1 MEKTIRSLWMP
12 TAGMLTGARRA
23 AMLLLTTLLLTM
35 TAQTAW
41 AVDVT
46 LSVDNDIAEG
56 NVGHYYVNMP
66 TTGTNTLTLT
76 AEDIAAGKDI
86 FKVYDDGGKSDD
98 YSWYCNGYLVM
109 TAPEGYIIMLEGTVT
124 NSVKDKAKFNV
135 YDGEYNGSGEPSILG
150 ANYGSANEAG
160 GIVSHA
166 STGRSM
172 TLYFWSDDWRDKGL
186 NLTVTLINPNT
197 EYHVNCS
204 ADSHGEVT
212 ACPTSAKALSEITLT
227 ANPADGYLLSGINV
241 VASGISVDVDW
252 SIFSNTAKFTMPTS
266 DVTVTPTFTNDLANL
281 SINMPT
287 TGSKSV
293 CVPASISSLKVYDDG
308 GPSGNYT
315 NHNCDG
321 TITLTAPSGYI
332 LQMTGTVNSCSKTD
346 GTKVDYLEV
355 YDGADRNA
363 ARLGNNQYGLSSG
376 EDIGTLTSSGQ
387 SMTLRFYADAYNS
400 YEGLDLTVTLIKVI
414 EYNINLAENVTG
426 GSVVS
431 DVASAKQGTTV
442 TLTATPN
449 EGYLLDGIS
458 VVDENGAGVALN
470 HDVAWY
476 TGRNTATFTMPFS
489 AVTVTP
495 TFVSANDNLFLNMP
509 KTGSFSAQIPIAV
522 NYVKVYDDG
531 GESGRYSDNC
541 DGTLTLTAPENCV
554 LQLTGN
560 IKIRDY
566 DYLSVYDGA
575 STSATALL
583 TEKHSD
589 VVGMVLQTT
598 DLGVITSSA
607 RSMTLHFFS
616 DSNNGSDGLNLSV
629 KAISQNADLSINIA
643 TVQHGEVKVE
653 GNATTAKVN
662 DVITLK
668 ATPDE
673 GYALGGLSVVD
684 GSSTAVATE
693 WNVFENTA
701 TFTMPGS
708 AVTVTPVF
716 VSTNPLSINIP
727 AVGTVKATIPAGIT
741 SMKVY
746 DNGGAS
752 GVYTGCDGSL
762 VLTAPEGYWL
772 TVEGTILAENDDV
785 LKVYSGTEMI
795 SANYLFQV
803 SGLNK
808 NDVHNQSRDIVSH
821 VCTGRTVLLN
831 FASSSNPN
839 NYAGLDLTVSLTGSI
854 ENTGTS
860 NTITLTQDNYQGT
873 TATLD
878 GASEGSFSITAD
890 VAVAD
895 VKLSRTF
902 ESGKKTTICWPFA
915 VDASKAAALGTFYQF
930 KSINGEGKIEM
941 EQVTTGL
948 EANKPYI
955 FEPSS
960 DKTLIDF
967 GAKTLKAGGPQS
979 VGSGFTFKGI
989 YGLVKWTTDTSD
1001 PLYDATFAGE
1011 LGKAYGFALK
1021 DKTVGTTSYQKGQ
1034 FVRLGSG
1041 AYGRAFRAYML
1052 SDGAW
1057 DGNQPTAGA
1066 RKRSAASSLPDVID
1080 IVWLPAQGGTTGIS
1094 TVGNISK
1101 TDGWWTLDGRKLDG
1115 KPAKKGVYINNGKKV
1130 VIR

>member
-414 EYNINLAENVTG
+414 EYNIKTEDKYKIYLFNYKYYYEEVDDHVLVEIILIFVFVILNGVYNILQLLTIKYLSPNHVLITDIMLAIYE
-426 GSVVS
+426 SI
-431 DVASAKQGTTV
+431 
-442 TLTATPN
+442 LT
-449 EGYLLDGIS
+449 
-458 VVDENGAGVALN
+458 
-470 HDVAWY
+470 
-476 TGRNTATFTMPFS
+476 TFTDVETNSTTLIFS
-489 AVTVTP
+489 FILVIINFFA
-495 TFVSANDNLFLNMP
+495 LFIYLGIIQLN
-509 KTGSFSAQIPIAV
+509 FW
-522 NYVKVYDDG
+522 
-531 GESGRYSDNC
+531 
-541 DGTLTLTAPENCV
+541 
-554 LQLTGN
+554 
-560 IKIRDY
+560 
-566 DYLSVYDGA
+566 
-575 STSATALL
+575 
-583 TEKHSD
+583 
-589 VVGMVLQTT
+589 
-598 DLGVITSSA
+598 
-607 RSMTLHFFS
+607 
-616 DSNNGSDGLNLSV
+616 GLN
-629 KAISQNADLSINIA
+629 
-643 TVQHGEVKVE
+643 
-653 GNATTAKVN
+653 
-662 DVITLK
+662 
-668 ATPDE
+668 
-673 GYALGGLSVVD
+673 VD
-684 GSSTAVATE
+684 
-693 WNVFENTA
+693 
-701 TFTMPGS
+701 
-708 AVTVTPVF
+708 
-716 VSTNPLSINIP
+716 I
-727 AVGTVKATIPAGIT
+727 
-741 SMKVY
+741 
-746 DNGGAS
+746 
-752 GVYTGCDGSL
+752 
-762 VLTAPEGYWL
+762 
-772 TVEGTILAENDDV
+772 
-785 LKVYSGTEMI
+785 
-795 SANYLFQV
+795 
-803 SGLNK
+803 
-808 NDVHNQSRDIVSH
+808 
-821 VCTGRTVLLN
+821 
-831 FASSSNPN
+831 
-839 NYAGLDLTVSLTGSI
+839 
-854 ENTGTS
+854 
-860 NTITLTQDNYQGT
+860 
-873 TATLD
+873 
-878 GASEGSFSITAD
+878 
-890 VAVAD
+890 
-895 VKLSRTF
+895 
-902 ESGKKTTICWPFA
+902 
-915 VDASKAAALGTFYQF
+915 
-930 KSINGEGKIEM
+930 
-941 EQVTTGL
+941 
-948 EANKPYI
+948 
-955 FEPSS
+955 
-960 DKTLIDF
+960 
-967 GAKTLKAGGPQS
+967 
-979 VGSGFTFKGI
+979 
-989 YGLVKWTTDTSD
+989 
-1001 PLYDATFAGE
+1001 
-1011 LGKAYGFALK
+1011 
-1021 DKTVGTTSYQKGQ
+1021 
-1034 FVRLGSG
+1034 
-1041 AYGRAFRAYML
+1041 
-1052 SDGAW
+1052 
-1057 DGNQPTAGA
+1057 
-1066 RKRSAASSLPDVID
+1066 
-1080 IVWLPAQGGTTGIS
+1080 
-1094 TVGNISK
+1094 
-1101 TDGWWTLDGRKLDG
+1101 
-1115 KPAKKGVYINNGKKV
+1115 
-1130 VIR
+1130 